1 MLCNFITSKIFQ
13 FSVYIFFLI
22 LSDIHMSIFAFLYSS
37 VHNEVAVGSRQDRKM
52 PDVHDQHGESILLI
66 QWLSSK
72 GLLHW
77 FEHYKQKKKII
88 FLSTSLAWKHFQLF
102 LIHEVYFSLKVH
114 VLINLILK
122 RSIWFLRLWKFSL
135 SLSLPKLLWKQ
146 VHSKCNDLIDWLNEV

>member
-66 QWLSSK
+66 QWLSSE

-77 FEHYKQKKKII
+77 FEHYKQIII
-88 FLSTSLAWKHFQLF
+88 FLSTSYLKTFSIIFNSWSLFFFKSACFDQLNIKEIYVIFKTEYSPYLYLF
-102 LIHEVYFSLKVH
+102 LSFYENRY
-114 VLINLILK
+114 IL
-122 RSIWFLRLWKFSL
+122 
-135 SLSLPKLLWKQ
+135 
-146 VHSKCNDLIDWLNEV
+146 NAMT